1 MSSWHCCRYLSNSRN
16 TWAVLA
22 QEDVKQELVST
33 SEQLIQT
40 QAQRDRNAMKLE
52 QIAQRQGM
60 SAGEAGSSQHDA
72 EEPDESVLT
81 GHLKRIA
88 SLEKEVKRLKQ
99 VCVAKLVIHVNSRLL
114 CANQGYS

>member
-1 MSSWHCCRYLSNSRN
+1 M
-16 TWAVLA
+16 

-33 SEQLIQT
+33 SEQLIHT

-52 QIAQRQGM
+52 QIAERQGA
-60 SAGEAGSSQHDA
+60 SGGEASSSHPEA

-88 SLEKEVKRLKQ
+88 LLEKEVKRLKQ
-99 VCVAKLVIHVNSRLL
+99 VCLAQLVFLVRP
-114 CANQGYS
+114 